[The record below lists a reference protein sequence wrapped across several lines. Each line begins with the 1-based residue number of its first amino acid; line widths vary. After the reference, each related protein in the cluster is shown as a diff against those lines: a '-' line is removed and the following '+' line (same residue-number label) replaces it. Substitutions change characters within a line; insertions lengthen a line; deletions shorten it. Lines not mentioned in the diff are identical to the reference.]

1 MARPHSNTNLKEK
14 LQEEFL
20 SCKICLEPLRR
31 PKALPC
37 LHSFC
42 ELCLSD
48 YVRRN
53 PGNQPGYFPC
63 PMCRK
68 SWQVPAGGVEYFP
81 DNFLLLSLADTIHET
96 TSSSSCP
103 ITTAPGDSWCR
114 GSGLG
119 RLSSSLHHQQH
130 HHNTTTLSTN
140 SSNFHAGGGNVSPSH
155 YGPGRFVAAHNTS
168 IGSSSGSLHLG
179 DVSVSSV
186 PSHYGTGG
194 FVPGHHAATSGS
206 NSSFTELMQ
215 QQVQLPPPR
224 SHTLSSSSS
233 TSSTLSSLSALST
246 SSLVSSAPPSPS
258 PVPPRSLYP
267 PSPREQRHRS
277 HEWYFGKVSRNA
289 SEEWLLAPDY
299 PKGTFLVRLGEMS
312 PDTYTLSVRDCDELR
327 GYLVK
332 HYKILTKKLENGGEL
347 YFISNQRLFTSL
359 SDLVKH
365 YQESAD
371 GLCCKLAS
379 TCAKPRSLIW
389 AMERGKDD
397 EFMTDRST
405 LQLIRRLGSGQFAEV
420 WLAKWQGSMDVAVK
434 VQNTTCVTAAA
445 FLDEAQILKTLQHP
459 NIIELR
465 GVCCNE
471 DCDYSLGA
479 GMSSDDSSG
488 GGCGPPPP
496 LLAQPQPVY
505 LLTEYMPRGQLS
517 RYLRDC
523 GSSLALSQL
532 IHIGAQIADAMAYM
546 EKEKFV
552 HRNLGARNIL
562 VGEQNRVKVAGFG
575 MTKAMDDPDFNF
587 RRGLKMAIKW
597 MAPEVLQYNK
607 YSTKAD
613 VWSFGIVLMEIFTFG
628 KEPYEDKASMEAF
641 ESVQDGYRMEKPD
654 ICPPEVYTVMLS
666 CWQSNAHSRPC
677 FDFLNTFL
685 HDFES

>member
-1 MARPHSNTNLKEK
+1 MARPHSNNNLKEK

-20 SCKICLEPLRR
+20 SCKICLEPLKR

-42 ELCLSD
+42 EVCLRD

-53 PGNQPGYFPC
+53 PGSQPGHFPC

-68 SWQVPAGGVEYFP
+68 STQVPPGGVEYFL
-81 DNFLLLSLADTIHET
+81 DNFVLLSLADTIHET
-96 TSSSSCP
+96 TSSASCP
-103 ITTAPGDSWCR
+103 VTTVPGNSWFR
-114 GSGLG
+114 GELSPH
-119 RLSSSLHHQQH
+119 LSS
-130 HHNTTTLSTN
+130 TLPHSGS
-140 SSNFHAGGGNVSPSH
+140 SSNNSFYLSSVSSGSTSH
-155 YGPGRFVAAHNTS
+155 YGPTGFATLPPNT
-168 IGSSSGSLHLG
+168 
-179 DVSVSSV
+179 
-186 PSHYGTGG
+186 G
-194 FVPGHHAATSGS
+194 FS
-206 NSSFTELMQ
+206 ELNHCQQ
-215 QQVQLPPPR
+215 QQVELPPPR
-224 SHTLSSSSS
+224 CHTLSSCSSV
-233 TSSTLSSLSALST
+233 SSTLSSLSTLST
-246 SSLVSSAPPSPS
+246 SSAPPSPS
-258 PVPPRSLYP
+258 PYTPRSLYP

-332 HYKILTKKLENGGEL
+332 HYKILTKKLDNGSEL

-359 SDLVKH
+359 ADLVKH
-365 YQESAD
+365 YQEAAD

-471 DCDYSLGA
+471 DCDYSLGE
-479 GMSSDDSSG
+479 GMSGDDSSE
-488 GGCGPPPP
+488 GCGPPP

-575 MTKAMDDPDFNF
+575 MTKAVDDPDFNF

-613 VWSFGIVLMEIFTFG
+613 VWSFGIVLMEIFTYG

>member
-1 MARPHSNTNLKEK
+1 MARPHSNNNLKEK

-20 SCKICLEPLRR
+20 SCKICLEPLQR

-42 ELCLSD
+42 ELCLRG

-53 PGNQPGYFPC
+53 PGNQPGHFPC

-68 SWQVPAGGVEYFP
+68 STQVPAGGVEFFP

-96 TSSSSCP
+96 TSSASCP
-103 ITTAPGDSWCR
+103 VTASPGDSWCCA
-114 GSGLG
+114 SGL
-119 RLSSSLHHQQH
+119 
-130 HHNTTTLSTN
+130 
-140 SSNFHAGGGNVSPSH
+140 
-155 YGPGRFVAAHNTS
+155 
-168 IGSSSGSLHLG
+168 I
-179 DVSVSSV
+179 
-186 PSHYGTGG
+186 
-194 FVPGHHAATSGS
+194 
-206 NSSFTELMQ
+206 
-215 QQVQLPPPR
+215 
-224 SHTLSSSSS
+224 
-233 TSSTLSSLSALST
+233 
-246 SSLVSSAPPSPS
+246 
-258 PVPPRSLYP
+258 PPRSLYP
-267 PSPREQRHRS
+267 PSPREKRHRS

-332 HYKILTKKLENGGEL
+332 HYKILTRKLDNGGEL

-389 AMERGKDD
+389 AMERGKED
-397 EFMTDRST
+397 EFMTERST

-420 WLAKWQGSMDVAVK
+420 WLAKWQGSTDVAVK

-465 GVCCNE
+465 GVCCT
-471 DCDYSLGA
+471 DDLDYSLGSA
-479 GMSSDDSSG
+479 GPGSDDGSG
-488 GGCGPPPP
+488 GGCGA
-496 LLAQPQPVY
+496 LLVQPQPVY

-517 RYLRDC
+517 RYLREA

-575 MTKAMDDPDFNF
+575 MTKAVDDPDFNF

-613 VWSFGIVLMEIFTFG
+613 VWSFGIVLMEIFTYG